1 MLQPISV
8 LLSLLLLGGSP
19 GAEDPTSVPVS
30 NTGTENAQEYTI
42 AFWNLENLFD
52 YEDDPDN
59 PGDDEYL
66 PEKEWD
72 QARYERKLDH
82 LAKAIVSMEA
92 DLLAVCEVEN
102 RRVLEDLIRHQNL
115 VEEQW
120 AIVHQ
125 DSPDH
130 RGIDLALLFTWRE
143 VARFKNSV
151 NTNLLIM
158 DEVFDSSLD
167 GFGTET
173 HTPVSNTPVVVPPS
187 SPYKFSAGAMLLVID
202 FLDFMAETMNVADVD
217 QTFVTRIIPN
227 LAHSNPALVL
237 SAAKVVLKFLDGI
250 DEAGVVAEGST
261 LTGRIPLRTAL
272 GTNSCSHRSSSML
285 ATRGPRCRR
294 AIALHVGSQASGRL

>member
-130 RGIDLALLFTWRE
+130 QHDASAG
-143 VARFKNSV
+143 
-151 NTNLLIM
+151 
-158 DEVFDSSLD
+158 DEGAS
-167 GFGTET
+167 GHT
-173 HTPVSNTPVVVPPS
+173 HT
-187 SPYKFSAGAMLLVID
+187 
-202 FLDFMAETMNVADVD
+202 
-217 QTFVTRIIPN
+217 R
-227 LAHSNPALVL
+227 HS
-237 SAAKVVLKFLDGI
+237 
-250 DEAGVVAEGST
+250 
-261 LTGRIPLRTAL
+261 
-272 GTNSCSHRSSSML
+272 
-285 ATRGPRCRR
+285 
-294 AIALHVGSQASGRL
+294 Q